1 MNTKDSHKRLKK
13 AIIICIAMAVVILAL
28 PAVFPFSLA
37 KVSNRPRNYS
47 VPKDLRTEI
56 AAEVS
61 GMSADEIMSYGLRKT
76 AHMLRYTEKNDLTNG
91 MANCIGYAE
100 VYAGI
105 CNHAFNVNKVQCKA
119 TPVVGYVMAGKIN
132 LCTIAERIAPQRWKG
147 FLKDHDFVEFTL
159 GDSTIYQDACIYDI
173 LGNRCRTTVKK

>member
-28 PAVFPFSLA
+28 PAVCPFSLV

-61 GMSADEIMSYGLRKT
+61 GMSAD
-76 AHMLRYTEKNDLTNG
+76 
-91 MANCIGYAE
+91 
-100 VYAGI
+100 
-105 CNHAFNVNKVQCKA
+105 
-119 TPVVGYVMAGKIN
+119 
-132 LCTIAERIAPQRWKG
+132 
-147 FLKDHDFVEFTL
+147 
-159 GDSTIYQDACIYDI
+159 
-173 LGNRCRTTVKK
+173 